1 MQPLS
6 DKQAT
11 FIREIMKG
19 RSQRKAYLTAY
30 PSSKKWQLSTVDS
43 RASNLMRN
51 GKVVARLSELRKAV
65 EKTHNFDR
73 DTVLDKV
80 AAIGYAPLDPKSL
93 RAPDILR
100 ALELISRIMGFD
112 KDVSNNQL
120 AILAWQTKGHN
131 LLVAAIRQSDDE
143 DPEAVNEVLQQITA
157 EKAAFSYTPTPH
169 R

>member
-6 DKQAT
+6 DKQNT
-11 FIREIMKG
+11 FIREVMKG
-19 RSQRKAYLTAY
+19 RSQRASYMTAY

-65 EKTHNFDR
+65 EKRHDFSR
-73 DTVLDKV
+73 DTLLDKV

-100 ALELISRIMGFD
+100 ALELLTRIMGFD

-120 AILAWQTKGHN
+120 AILAWQTDSHN
-131 LLVAAIRQSDDE
+131 LLVAAIKNSDDD
-143 DPEAVNEVLQQITA
+143 DPRGVNEVLQQIA
-157 EKAAFSYTPTPH
+157 DEKSRF
-169 R
+169 